1 MLTRAASLMA
11 GKTHRNLEDFG
22 KNWKILLPEP
32 ELCFALRIP
41 VIKGKPSVIF
51 VRKIWIVWVE
61 FFVQKKDLFIIQ
73 KVMRVRW

>member
-1 MLTRAASLMA
+1 MFTRAASLMT
-11 GKTHRNLEDFG
+11 GKTHGNLEDFG

-41 VIKGKPSVIF
+41 VIEGKPPVIF

-61 FFVQKKDLFIIQ
+61 FFVQKQELFIIQ